1 MNREQVDG
9 IDWVKMNV
17 SSGFGDLYMGV
28 YGKIELIRKIPKKGK
43 KLNRIKWA
51 REIEL
56 SQLHSDHETGPR
68 VFFSSTEPG
77 SEEIVMERYT
87 TDLFDY
93 ISMYL
98 GNLKT
103 HGLRFNAT
111 KKQMQKVTR
120 NSVIKPEIIHACE
133 VLIDKLSTMYAE
145 NPDVPFCFGDF
156 RLENIVVKTMH
167 GEEPKT
173 LYENTFGQHHIVDAR
188 QIDFDFCAAVQ
199 ACGLTK
205 KQYEAVLKM
214 CLTMFGL
221 SETYDFWFDGS
232 GFMFA
237 DYLRANFEDLYNA
250 LSCIY
255 DKADDDTLFNLT
267 RQTGLPWI
275 TRQTG
280 LPWKK
285 SFEAVINNIR
295 KRLSV
300 AAVNPSAGESK
311 TTDGLR
317 AMSSVS
323 LLKDTSIRF

>member
-1 MNREQVDG
+1 MNIEEVNS
-9 IDWVKMNV
+9 IAWVKMNV

-28 YGKIELIRKIPKKGK
+28 YGKFDLIRKVPRQD
-43 KLNRIKWA
+43 RIKADKWA
-51 REIEL
+51 REVEL
-56 SQLHSDHETGPR
+56 SILHSNSETGPR
-68 VFFSSTEPG
+68 VFYSSTEPTE
-77 SEEIVMERYT
+77 EEIVMERYT
-87 TDLFDY
+87 TDLFEY

-98 GNLKT
+98 GNLQA
-103 HGLRFNAT
+103 HGNRFGAT
-111 KKQMQKVTR
+111 YQQMRKVTR

-133 VLIDKLSTMYAE
+133 ILIDKLSTMYVE

-156 RLENIVVKTMH
+156 RLENIVVKTKR
-167 GEEPKT
+167 GEEPKN
-173 LYENTFGQHHIVDAR
+173 LYENTFGQYHIVDMR

-214 CLTMFGL
+214 CLTMFQL
-221 SETYDFWFDGS
+221 SETYDYWFDS

-255 DKADDDTLFNLT
+255 VNADNATLTNLT
-267 RQTGLPWI
+267 RQTGLPWK
-275 TRQTG
+275 T
-280 LPWKK
+280 
-285 SFEAVINNIR
+285 SFEAVINNIH
-295 KRLSV
+295 KRLGI
-300 AAVNPSAGESK
+300 AVVKHTTGESK

-317 AMSSVS
+317 AMSSIS

>member
-1 MNREQVDG
+1 
-9 IDWVKMNV
+9 
-17 SSGFGDLYMGV
+17 
-28 YGKIELIRKIPKKGK
+28 
-43 KLNRIKWA
+43 
-51 REIEL
+51 
-56 SQLHSDHETGPR
+56 
-68 VFFSSTEPG
+68 
-77 SEEIVMERYT
+77 
-87 TDLFDY
+87 
-93 ISMYL
+93 
-98 GNLKT
+98 
-103 HGLRFNAT
+103 
-111 KKQMQKVTR
+111 
-120 NSVIKPEIIHACE
+120 
-133 VLIDKLSTMYAE
+133 MYAE

-173 LYENTFGQHHIVDAR
+173 LYENTFGQHHIVDVR

-214 CLTMFGL
+214 CLTMFQV
-221 SETYDFWFDGS
+221 SETYDYWFDS

-255 DKADDDTLFNLT
+255 VNADNDTLINLT

-275 TRQTG
+275 TIQMG

-311 TTDGLR
+311 TTDGL

-323 LLKDTSIRF
+323 LLKRYIYTFWDFFLHVKRRPLFRHAERCHVPPLSDFFRTSTSTFLDRREISPHTTSPHDQHNARCL

>member
-1 MNREQVDG
+1 MNRQQVNG
-9 IDWVKMNV
+9 IDWVKLNV

-28 YGKIELIRKIPKKGK
+28 YGKFELIRKIPKQDLIKAD
-43 KLNRIKWA
+43 KWA
-51 REIEL
+51 REVAL
-56 SQLHSDHETGPR
+56 SIMHSNSETGPR

-87 TDLFDY
+87 KDLFDY

-98 GNLKT
+98 GNLQA
-103 HGLRFNAT
+103 HGNRFNAT
-111 KKQMQKVTR
+111 YKQMQKVTR

-205 KQYEAVLKM
+205 KQYEVVLKM
-214 CLTMFGL
+214 GLTMFGL
-221 SETYDFWFDGS
+221 SETYDYWFDR

-237 DYLRANFEDLYNA
+237 DDLRANFEDLYNA

-255 DKADDDTLFNLT
+255 DKADDDTLINLT

-275 TRQTG
+275 TIQMG
-280 LPWKK
+280 LPLKK

-295 KRLSV
+295 KRLSI
-300 AAVNPSAGESK
+300 AVVKPTAGESK